1 MLDVVHLVNCRNA
14 VLSIQS
20 IRQHRGLPPQRDYA
34 QTLAALDAALDAAL
48 GGTASGTE
56 PVDVTDDWRTTAQ
69 VAAERGCSP
78 RYVRR
83 IAAQLGAVRTGR
95 DWRYPPA

>member
-1 MLDVVHLVNCRNA
+1 MLDDVDLINCRRA
-14 VLSIQS
+14 LLSIQS
-20 IRQHRGLPPQRDYA
+20 QRQLCRLPPDKGLAR
-34 QTLAALDAALDAAL
+34 TLAALDAAL
-48 GGTASGTE
+48 GGTASGTKS
-56 PVDVTDDWRTTAQ
+56 VDVTDDWRTTAQ